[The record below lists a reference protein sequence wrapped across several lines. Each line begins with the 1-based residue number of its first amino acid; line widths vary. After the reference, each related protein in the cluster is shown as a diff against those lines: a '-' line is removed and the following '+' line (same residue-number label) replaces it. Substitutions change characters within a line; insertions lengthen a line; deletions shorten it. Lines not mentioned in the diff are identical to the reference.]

1 MPDSLDDR
9 IAVSTWS
16 LHRHLGTTYPHDLD
30 TTAIG
35 PAAPTYGEGTESLL
49 DLPSALA
56 NRGYRRME
64 LVSFHLP
71 SRDPVYLGELR
82 DQLQATGVTL
92 QTLLIDD
99 GDITHPVHGA
109 RDTAWIAS
117 WIEIANELGAQNAR
131 IIAGKQ
137 KPTRESLARAVA
149 ALRSLADGNA
159 GAPVRLVTENWF
171 DLLPSPAEVNELLD
185 RLAGRIGLLADFGNW
200 RGKGKYAALGA
211 IFGRAELCHA
221 KAAFIDGDLDAE
233 DYGRCLDA
241 AEAAGYTG
249 PYTLIFDS
257 DLPGEW
263 DGLAT
268 ERDFIAARIGGTA

>member
-1 MPDSLDDR
+1 MPTSIEDR

-16 LHRHLGTTYPHDLD
+16 LHRHLGTTYPHDLT

-35 PAAPTYGEGTESLL
+35 AVQETYGEGSESLL
-49 DLPSALA
+49 DLPSAL
-56 NRGYRRME
+56 NNHGYRRME

-82 DQLQATGVTL
+82 AQLQTTGVTL
-92 QTLLIDD
+92 QTLLIDA

-109 RDTAWIAS
+109 RDQAWIAS
-117 WIEIANELGAQNAR
+117 WIEIANELGAEHAR

-137 KPTRESLARAVA
+137 APSKETLDRSVAGLRA
-149 ALRSLADGNA
+149 LADGNA
-159 GAPVRLVTENWF
+159 GSTVRLVTENWF
-171 DLLPSPAEVNELLD
+171 DLLPSAAEVTYVLD
-185 RLAGRIGLLADFGNW
+185 RLENKVGLLGDFGNW
-200 RGKGKYAALGA
+200 KGADKYDELAKIL
-211 IFGRAELCHA
+211 GRAELCHA
-221 KAAFIDGDLDAE
+221 KASFVDGDLDTA
-233 DYGRCLDA
+233 DYGRCVDL

-257 DLPGEW
+257 DLPVNEW

-268 ERDFIAARIGGTA
+268 ERDFIVSRVTGA

>member
-1 MPDSLDDR
+1 MPTSIEDR

-16 LHRHLGTTYPHDLD
+16 LHRHLGTTYPHDLT

-35 PAAPTYGEGTESLL
+35 AVQETYGEGSESLL
-49 DLPSALA
+49 DLPSAL
-56 NRGYRRME
+56 NNHGYRRME

-82 DQLQATGVTL
+82 AQLQTTGVTL
-92 QTLLIDD
+92 QTLLIDA

-109 RDTAWIAS
+109 RDQAWIAS
-117 WIEIANELGAQNAR
+117 WIEIANELGAEHAR

-137 KPTRESLARAVA
+137 APSKETLDRSVAGLRA
-149 ALRSLADGNA
+149 LADGNA
-159 GAPVRLVTENWF
+159 GSTVRLVTENWF
-171 DLLPSPAEVNELLD
+171 DLLPSAEEVTYVLD
-185 RLAGRIGLLADFGNW
+185 RLENKVGLLGDFGNW
-200 RGKGKYAALGA
+200 KGADKYDELAKIL
-211 IFGRAELCHA
+211 GRAELCHA
-221 KAAFIDGDLDAE
+221 KASFVDGDLDTA
-233 DYGRCLDA
+233 DYGRCVDL

-257 DLPGEW
+257 DLPANEW

-268 ERDFIAARIGGTA
+268 ERDFIVSRLTSA